1 MLAHTEILPDL
12 KPETDMS
19 EYGTKAL
26 KSVADSRS
34 GYGTTGPESDDTPER
49 VPGEFDGYGDPLL
62 DTRLASDEYAD
73 VLPDRYRFDG
83 EVLSW
88 GGAVQQ
94 YLNHRRGERASVES
108 DDSPVSQGTLRHR
121 ALQKNAVVHRA
132 DREVRGRME
141 DPVLSLITLAGSFDP
156 TEVRVVDYAVQ
167 LSDALDSAMDTF
179 RYQTRQKRGWDV
191 EYVVLL
197 AGTDDG
203 VPHYHMVVWIDWGT
217 MSADTDTER
226 RVRAGLAPVVERFQS
241 KLDSTRRESIEDDTG
256 IPDGAVRVD
265 TDPNEGL
272 ERYPADGRDGPVH
285 PFARYA
291 SNQVPHLG
299 RATEDTD
306 SFDGMTE
313 SERRVGAVADALPR
327 DVSQWRSS
335 TGVSAIG
342 SIAVDKSGSTG
353 C

>member
-1 MLAHTEILPDL
+1 
-12 KPETDMS
+12 MS
-19 EYGTKAL
+19 EYGTQTL

-34 GYGTTGPESDDTPER
+34 ECGATGPESDDTPER
-49 VPGEFDGYGDPLL
+49 VPGEFDGYGDPAL

-83 EVLSW
+83 KVLSW

-108 DDSPVSQGTLRHR
+108 DDSPVSRGTLRHR

-132 DREVRGRME
+132 DREVRERME
-141 DPVLSLITLAGSFDP
+141 DPVLSLITLAGSFDS

-167 LSDALDSAMDTF
+167 LSDAFDSALDTF
-179 RYQTRQKRGWDV
+179 RYQTQQKRGWDV
-191 EYVVLL
+191 EYVVVL

-203 VPHYHMVVWIDWGT
+203 VPHYHMVVWIDRAS
-217 MSADTDTER
+217 MPADTDTESR
-226 RVRAGLAPVVERFQS
+226 LRNGLVPVVERFQS
-241 KLDSTRRESIEDDTG
+241 ELDSTLRESVEDDTG

-265 TDPNEGL
+265 TDPDEGL

-285 PFARYA
+285 PFSRYA

-306 SFDGMTE
+306 SFDGMAK

-335 TGVSAIG
+335 TGVPAIG
-342 SIAVDKSGSTG
+342 STDVGKSGITERQSADYTFRQ
-353 C
+353 